1 MSRPEN
7 IGRANPIGVVLEAA
21 CNAGEPF
28 LRESV
33 LRRDMVALRTSPAR
47 ILRRHEDQLTPVPGQ
62 LVLQLATE
70 LEPTLIE
77 DGSVQAGLGPN
88 ILTRSFDRTGR
99 RPAHVSHLQVL
110 ETHHRVDLADRGRD
124 LVQVVAA
131 SVTNT
136 GVDTLDTASRLVPVV
151 AELLF
156 AAHRLL
162 PFA

>member
-7 IGRANPIGVVLEAA
+7 IDRADPIGIVLEAA

-28 LRESV
+28 LGPPV

-47 ILRRHEDQLTPVPGQ
+47 ILRRYEDQLTPVPRQ
-62 LVLQLATE
+62 LVLQLAAE
-70 LEPTLIE
+70 LEPPLIE
-77 DGSVQAGLGPN
+77 DGFVQSGLGPD
-88 ILTRSFDRTGR
+88 ILTRSFNGTGR
-99 RPAHVSHLQVL
+99 RPGHVSHLQVL
-110 ETHHRVDLADRGRD
+110 DTHHRVVLADRGRG
-124 LVQVVAA
+124 LVKVVAA
-131 SVTNT
+131 RVSDT
-136 GVDTLDTASRLVPVV
+136 GMDTLDTASRLVPVV